1 MKDFDKQRTVLYA
14 RVSKDDQNPENQLV
28 ELKEYIKN
36 HPQLVLTKIYEEFIS
51 GKTDSRPRLDELMQD
66 ARQHKFDH
74 VVVWKVDRLGRH
86 TAHML
91 QTVEEWHSLGINFT
105 ITTLGID
112 TSTPVGWFVFGL
124 LAQVAEL
131 ERQFIV
137 ERTNASIG
145 RIKKQLEKK
154 GKFVTK
160 DGKVRTA
167 LGRPKGK
174 KDSKPRKKRGYL
186 LRDYKKRTPR
196 KSADYYKDK

>member
-1 MKDFDKQRTVLYA
+1 MKKTVIYV
-14 RVSKDDQNPENQLV
+14 RVSTEGQTTENQLV
-28 ELKEYIKN
+28 ELKEYVKN
-36 HPQLVLTKIYEEFIS
+36 NPQMMLTDVYEDTIS
-51 GKTDSRPRLDELMQD
+51 GKTDSRPQLDKLMQD

-86 TAHML
+86 TSHML
-91 QTVEEWHSLGINFT
+91 QTVEEWHNLGINFT

-137 ERTNASIG
+137 QRTNASLN
-145 RIKKQLEKK
+145 RIRNEIEKK
-154 GKFVTK
+154 GYYITK
-160 DGKVRTA
+160 DGKKRTS

-174 KDSKPRKKRGYL
+174 TDAPNKPRKKRGYY